1 MTETTETTETET
13 TETGTTETEAPGT
26 DGQTPAGAKEN
37 EIEFGGERFVIPEQF
52 FDKEKKTVNLA
63 ALLKSQ
69 SDLRR
74 KVGAAEKAPDA
85 YTFDGLTEKD
95 QPMIDAL
102 DAFGHQNGVSQ
113 EKMNGL
119 LELLGAAGK
128 DYETKIREAGE
139 AEFDRLFGEEKE
151 ERAKAAGEWIKGVV
165 GDTFKDDPA
174 MTGFVD
180 AVGSSPYLAALVD
193 AVKKAVG
200 SVRPVVPQSAAAK
213 PVSAKRTQEELDSM
227 IADPRYGKDPAFTA
241 DVDKAFEAVYGG

>member
-1 MTETTETTETET
+1 MTETTETTETVQTEET
-13 TETGTTETEAPGT
+13 SPEQAAEKTLAAETK
-26 DGQTPAGAKEN
+26 DF
-37 EIEFGGERFVIPEQF
+37 EIEYNGEKYIIPEQF
-52 FDKEKKTVNLA
+52 FDKENNALKLK

-213 PVSAKRTQEELDSM
+213 PVSAKRTQEELDGM

-241 DVDKAFEAVYGG
+241 EVDKAFEAVYGG

>member
-1 MTETTETTETET
+1 MPATETK
-13 TETGTTETEAPGT
+13 
-26 DGQTPAGAKEN
+26 DW
-37 EIEFGGERFVIPEQF
+37 EIEYNGEKYVIPEQF
-52 FDKEKKTVNLA
+52 FDKENKALKLK

-85 YTFDGLTEKD
+85 YTFDGLTERD

-102 DAFGHQNGVSQ
+102 DAYGHQNGVSQ

-174 MTGFVD
+174 MTGFVE
-180 AVGSSPYLAALVD
+180 AVETSPYLAALID

-213 PVSAKRTQEELDSM
+213 PVSAKKTQAELDSM
-227 IADPRYGKDPAFTA
+227 IADPRYGKDPAFTEE
-241 DVDKAFEAVYGG
+241 VDKAFEASYG

>member
-1 MTETTETTETET
+1 MTETTETTETTENEMPAAENET
-13 TETGTTETEAPGT
+13 DGTMPATETK
-26 DGQTPAGAKEN
+26 DW
-37 EIEFGGERFVIPEQF
+37 EIEYNGEKYVIPEQF
-52 FDKEKKTVNLA
+52 FDKENKALKLK

-85 YTFDGLTEKD
+85 YTFDGLTERD

-102 DAFGHQNGVSQ
+102 DAYGHQNGVSQ

-174 MTGFVD
+174 MTGFVE
-180 AVGSSPYLAALVD
+180 AVETSPYLAALID

-213 PVSAKRTQEELDSM
+213 PVSAKKTQAELDSM
-227 IADPRYGKDPAFTA
+227 IADPRYGKDPAFTEE
-241 DVDKAFEAVYGG
+241 VDKAFEASYG